1 MGALTIRNIDDS
13 VVAAIKRRAGERGI
27 SMEEEIRRLL
37 STMYSGGDQ
46 ARGKEWARRQL
57 ERLNRGEL
65 PKADRDSVQEIRK
78 MREERTEQLR
88 RAVEGDG
95 EPDR

>member
-37 STMYSGGDQ
+37 SATYRENEQ
-46 ARGKEWARRQL
+46 AHAKQWAQRQL
-57 ERLNRGEL
+57 ERLKRGEL
-65 PKADRDSVQEIRK
+65 PKSRTDAVDDIRAG
-78 MREERTEQLR
+78 REERTR
-88 RAVEGDG
+88 RILG
-95 EPDR
+95 EAD